1 MFWPDVGALV
11 STTGGAGVV
20 TFIGSVPVLL
30 TAFVAVTVNV
40 VAVKYVPWAIV
51 KSPVDES
58 IVTPD
63 VVGEYVHT
71 TVPTSGVLCVNWI
84 DVGADDT
91 SRV

>member
-1 MFWPDVGALV
+1 
-11 STTGGAGVV
+11 V

-30 TAFVAVTVNV
+30 TAFVAEIVNA
-40 VAVKYVPWAIV
+40 VAVKYVPWSIV
-51 KSPVDES
+51 KRPFES

-71 TVPTSGVLCVNWI
+71 TVPTSGVDCVNWI
-84 DVGADDT
+84 DVGVADT

>member
-1 MFWPDVGALV
+1 M

-20 TFIGSVPVLL
+20 TIIGIVPALL
-30 TAFVAVTVNV
+30 TELVAEIVNV
-40 VAVKYVPWAIV
+40 VAVKYVPCAIV

-63 VVGEYVHT
+63 VVGEYDHT

-84 DVGADDT
+84 DVEAEDT

>member
-1 MFWPDVGALV
+1 M

-20 TFIGSVPVLL
+20 TFIASVPNRL
-30 TAFVAVTVNV
+30 TALVAVIVNV
-40 VAVKYVPWAIV
+40 VAVKYVDCAIV

-71 TVPTSGVLCVNWI
+71 TVPTIGVDCVNWI